1 MMRFNIIQ
9 AILTAAALLCA
20 FYGVLFCALLA
31 HYEEKYRKD
40 TLDFEVGRSAIYI
53 AKKGEK

>member
-1 MMRFNIIQ
+1 MMFNIIQ

-20 FYGVLFCALLA
+20 FYGVLFGTLLA